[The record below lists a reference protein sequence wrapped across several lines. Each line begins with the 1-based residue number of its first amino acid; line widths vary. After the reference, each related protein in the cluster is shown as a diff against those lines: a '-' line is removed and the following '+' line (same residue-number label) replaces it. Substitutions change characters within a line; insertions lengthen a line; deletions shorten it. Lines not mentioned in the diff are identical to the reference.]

1 MIIMSL
7 FFGVI
12 MLLLYVLIKIYS
24 DKQWHKKPI
33 NNFPFIY
40 KGKEF
45 WYSRS
50 VACVLFAFSKNENGE
65 WCVLANKRGEG
76 TPDNQGLWNVTC
88 GYLDFHE
95 NGEECAQRENFEE
108 TGIFINLDKIN
119 LWTVNT
125 KPDENR
131 QNVVLRY
138 YSILDNQPNNFSTE
152 NSEHGEVEDIKWIPL
167 SEVDNYDWAF
177 GHGELI
183 KEFNGLSLLK

>member
-1 MIIMSL
+1 MSL

-50 VACVLFAFSKNENGE
+50 VACVLFSFSKNENGE
-65 WCVLANKRGEG
+65 WCVLANKRGSG
-76 TPDNQGLWNVTC
+76 TPDYQGLWNVVC

-95 NGEECAQRENFEE
+95 NGEECAQRELYEE
-108 TGIFINLDKIN
+108 TGLFINLDKIKF
-119 LWTVNT
+119 WTVNT
-125 KPDENR
+125 DPKENR
-131 QNVVLRY
+131 QNVSLRY
-138 YSILDNQPNNFSTE
+138 YAILDKQSTHFSTSNAE
-152 NSEHGEVEDIKWIPL
+152 SGEVEDISWIPL

-183 KEFNGLSLLK
+183 KEFNCLSLLK